1 MLRIKII
8 NPDLN
13 DGISAKM
20 QYHAAHY
27 AAPGTEIIC
36 RSPQRGVHSVDN
48 AFTHG
53 IAAVS
58 VCEELLR
65 SEQEEGGYDAY
76 VIACFWNPGLRA
88 CREITTK
95 PVVGIGDAALLLSRQ
110 LGERPALLCVGGG
123 SYLYRDGI
131 AHLGMQDCMAAVK
144 AVDIASEESFS
155 HPEHTLEKL
164 VRAAREAVEQDGAD
178 VILLGCGVMTDFA
191 GALSIE
197 HTLGV
202 PVVDPLAAG
211 VKTAEM
217 LAFLGLSH
225 SRRGYAFPTGAEL
238 HGIDGVLNYVR

>member
-20 QYHAAHY
+20 QRRAAGY
-27 AAPGTEIIC
+27 AAPDTEIVC

-65 SEQEEGGYDAY
+65 SEQDEGGYDAY

-88 CREITTK
+88 CREITEK

-131 AHLGMQDCMAAVK
+131 ARCGMQDCMAAVK
-144 AVDIASEESFS
+144 TVDIASEESFTF
-155 HPEHTLEKL
+155 PERTLEQL
-164 VRAAREAVEQDGAD
+164 VRAAREAVQQNGAD
-178 VILLGCGVMTDFA
+178 VILLGCGVMADFA
-191 GALSIE
+191 EQICEAV
-197 HTLGV
+197 GV

-211 VKTAEM
+211 VKTAET
-217 LAFLGLSH
+217 LAALGLSH
-225 SRRGYAFPTGAEL
+225 SRRGYAFPAETEL
-238 HGIDGVLNYVR
+238 HGISGILNTIR